1 MIFPKYIYPLG
12 IDGFMSSIMGFMEMK
27 FSTNQVDSYNI
38 KTSVYQGP
46 LDLLLQLIENAELDI
61 TSLALAQVTDQYI
74 KHLETMQD
82 LPADEISAF
91 LVIAAKLIQIKS
103 EALLP
108 RQASYSEDDEDL
120 GDELARQLIAYK
132 RYKEIAE
139 ILAVRKDH
147 GYQSYIRL
155 TAPHVEIHEELDL
168 EGFGIREL
176 FDLASNLFQKEL
188 QRKSISTVVERPKIT
203 IREKINEISDYFLR
217 SKEITF
223 SEFLG
228 ENFTRL
234 DIVISF
240 LALLELIKGKY
251 VEVIQDAIFDEIK
264 IVAVR
269 ESSEMKIYGL
279 ENREL

>member
-1 MIFPKYIYPLG
+1 MVKNI
-12 IDGFMSSIMGFMEMK
+12 SSIIWSMELK
-27 FSTNQVDSYNI
+27 FSTDQMDSYKIN
-38 KTSVYQGP
+38 TSVYTGP

-74 KHLETMQD
+74 KHLESMQD

-91 LVIAAKLIQIKS
+91 LVIASKLIQIKS

-108 RQASYSEDDEDL
+108 RQESYQEGEEDL

-132 RYKEIAE
+132 RYKEIAGL
-139 ILAVRKDH
+139 LADRKDQ
-147 GYQSYIRL
+147 GYQSFIRL
-155 TAPHVEIHEELDL
+155 TSPPIEIHEEIDL
-168 EGFGIREL
+168 EGFGINDL
-176 FDLASNLFQKEL
+176 FNLASAIFKKEL
-188 QRKSISTVVERPKIT
+188 ERNSISTVVERPKIT
-203 IREKINEISDYFLR
+203 IRDKINQIADHFLE

-228 ENFTRL
+228 DSYTRV

-240 LALLELIKGKY
+240 LALLELIKGKF
-251 VEVIQDAIFDEIK
+251 VDVVQDVIFEEIK
-264 IVAVR
+264 IIAVR
-269 ESSEMKIYGL
+269 ESSEMKLYGL

>member
-1 MIFPKYIYPLG
+1 
-12 IDGFMSSIMGFMEMK
+12 MEMK
-27 FSTNQVDSYNI
+27 FSTDQVNSYNI

-61 TSLALAQVTDQYI
+61 TSLALAQVTDQYL
-74 KHLETMQD
+74 KHLGSMQN

-91 LVIAAKLIQIKS
+91 LVIASKLIQIKS

-108 RQASYSEDDEDL
+108 RQDSYSEDDEDL

-139 ILAVRKDH
+139 LLSVRKDQ
-147 GYQSYIRL
+147 GYQSFIRL
-155 TAPHVEIHEELDL
+155 TAPPIEIHEELDL
-168 EGFGIREL
+168 EGFGISEL
-176 FDLASNLFQKEL
+176 FDLASNVFQKEL

-203 IREKINEISDYFLR
+203 IRDKINEISDHFLE

-228 ENFTRL
+228 DEFTKL

-240 LALLELIKGKY
+240 LALLELIKGKF
-251 VEVIQDAIFDEIK
+251 VEVVQVGIFDEIK
-264 IVAVR
+264 IVAVK
-269 ESSEMKIYGL
+269 ESSEMKLYGL

>member
-1 MIFPKYIYPLG
+1 M
-12 IDGFMSSIMGFMEMK
+12 DMK
-27 FSTNQVDSYNI
+27 FSTDHVDSYNI
-38 KTSVYQGP
+38 NTSVYQGP

-74 KHLETMQD
+74 RHLESMQD

-91 LVIAAKLIQIKS
+91 LVIASKLIQIKS

-108 RQASYSEDDEDL
+108 RQESYMEGEEDL

-139 ILAVRKDH
+139 LLADRKDH
-147 GYQSYIRL
+147 GYQSFIRL
-155 TAPHVEIHEELDL
+155 TTPPVEINEELDL
-168 EGFGIREL
+168 EDFGINDL
-176 FDLASNLFQKEL
+176 FALASSIFQKEIE
-188 QRKSISTVVERPKIT
+188 RKSISTVVERPKIT
-203 IREKINEISDYFLR
+203 IRDKINQIADLFLI

-228 ENFTRL
+228 DEYSRI
-234 DIVISF
+234 DIIISF
-240 LALLELIKGKY
+240 LTILELIKGKF
-251 VEVIQDAIFDEIK
+251 VDVVQDMIFEDIK
-264 IVAVR
+264 IIALK